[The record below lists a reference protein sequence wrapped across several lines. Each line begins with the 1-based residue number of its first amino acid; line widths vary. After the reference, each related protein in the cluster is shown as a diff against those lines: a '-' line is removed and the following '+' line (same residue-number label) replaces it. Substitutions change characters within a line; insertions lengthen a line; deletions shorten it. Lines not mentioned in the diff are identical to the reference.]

1 MFALIDITVQNHHH
15 IKMCD
20 SEMITSKYF
29 TYILF
34 IAAAAVTAA
43 ATAAIVIVLLKFVIQ
58 KFY

>member
-1 MFALIDITVQNHHH
+1 MFALIDITVQNHHR
-15 IKMCD
+15 INICD

-34 IAAAAVTAA
+34 IAAAA
-43 ATAAIVIVLLKFVIQ
+43 AAIVIVLLKFVIQ